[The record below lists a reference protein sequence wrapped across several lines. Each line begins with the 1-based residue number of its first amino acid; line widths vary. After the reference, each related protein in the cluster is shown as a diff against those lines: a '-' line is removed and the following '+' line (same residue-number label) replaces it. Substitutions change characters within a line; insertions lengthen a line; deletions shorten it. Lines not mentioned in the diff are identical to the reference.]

1 MRTQSTKRTLASL
14 LLAFE
19 AVIIFFGT
27 LVAFGLKFADGGTI
41 WAVGLS
47 LAAFTMVLPAWIA
60 KPGGYVVGWLLQF
73 TIVAI
78 SFWSASVNGVG
89 GFFIFLSLVMLGMW
103 IWAIIA
109 GSTVD
114 TARVAWEKANASS
127 TVQNETD
134 REIFRVEG
142 ENK

>member
-1 MRTQSTKRTLASL
+1 MRKQSTKRTLTSL

-19 AVIIFFGT
+19 AIIIFFGT
-27 LVAFGLKFADGGTI
+27 LVAFGLKFADGATV

-47 LAAFTMVLPAWIA
+47 LSAFTIILPAWIS
-60 KPGGYVVGWLLQF
+60 KPGGYVAGWLLQF
-73 TIVAI
+73 AIVAF

-89 GFFIFLSLVMLGMW
+89 GFFIFLSLIMLGMW

-114 TARVAWEKANASS
+114 TARVAWEKANGSES
-127 TVQNETD
+127 LQNESD
-134 REIFRVEG
+134 SEIFRIEG